1 MDINNT
7 RLPDPPQNQT
17 YVFTRLAASAGKHM
31 KRLKSNWSVSKID
44 FTKSLSR
51 MTKRKS
57 RTDLTKDYDEEQRR
71 ISEESYQNVQYS
83 SSAELDGNGNDKNK
97 SLARKGF
104 LNKFRRSMS
113 MSAESASELT
123 QNLGGN
129 KPKSMFY
136 LTESIDVDAADV
148 GNDSGLPASPVQ
160 QKNSGG
166 NNNRVIRPS
175 SPPPPVPLQH
185 VGKSATS

>member
-1 MDINNT
+1 
-7 RLPDPPQNQT
+7 
-17 YVFTRLAASAGKHM
+17 M
-31 KRLKSNWSVSKID
+31 KRFKSNFSVSKID
-44 FTKSLSR
+44 FTKSLTR

-57 RTDLTKDYDEEQRR
+57 RSDLTKDGEENRTSDQF
-71 ISEESYQNVQYS
+71 YQNVEIS
-83 SSAELDGNGNDKNK
+83 NIDLDGNANDRTKT
-97 SLARKGF
+97 LTRKGF

-136 LTESIDVDAADV
+136 LTESIDVDAVDV
-148 GNDSGLPASPVQ
+148 SNECGMPASPVQ
-160 QKNSGG
+160 KVH
-166 NNNRVIRPS
+166 NRITRPS

-185 VGKSATS
+185 VGKLRNNNNK